1 MLELYRWT
9 LEGRP
14 RCRGVRGVCIATCE
28 TCSLLPGRIHML
40 CLRWNIPTSSFVL
53 CYKCIQ
59 FLVCSG
65 ISSWAKGYH
74 APWLDPRTGWLSLH
88 VPSPPVFSSIRWHRT
103 TFAGKWTGW
112 TLVRKL
118 LLDFRRLLAGV
129 CPNREWVSLST
140 CLVLSTL
147 AHTLLLISGGAI
159 PASKYKFSTFVGL
172 RHPVMARH
180 A

>member
-1 MLELYRWT
+1 MNYNIIIHHKCTDKVRSLKPVHFTRWSRIRYSKSSSCRIIKLSSSIALCMLELYHWT

-14 RCRGVRGVCIATCE
+14 WCRGVRGVCIATCE

-88 VPSPPVFSSIRWHRT
+88 VPSLPVFSSIRWL
-103 TFAGKWTGW
+103 GQ
-112 TLVRKL
+112 L
-118 LLDFRRLLAGV
+118 LLGS
-129 CPNREWVSLST
+129 E
-140 CLVLSTL
+140 LVEHL
-147 AHTLLLISGGAI
+147 
-159 PASKYKFSTFVGL
+159 
-172 RHPVMARH
+172 
-180 A
+180 